1 MSLRTKLTHW
11 VYWFLVRF
19 RFVKGSAYSAAELNA
34 LLHDNFPKTCSFQA
48 PGSQGQLIIE
58 GAELTIPPAQPKI
71 HVALFCSMKIESMG
85 TPIYRA
91 HVLIDVAGAP
101 HYRIADKTITAKD
114 LEIVNMQLVADEY
127 SLLANTQSLLTQL
140 VPRPFKNLFSNT
152 VSTTLNAVSGG
163 TYTEVVNYLSLYIHG
178 NKQKILDFHRTQVA
192 SIITDF
198 AHSGDLQYQLNDD
211 AIEERLFAEFGQE
224 VRICEGSLH
233 FIFADPS
240 SRRV

>member
-11 VYWFLVRF
+11 FYWFLIRF
-19 RFVKGSAYSAAELNA
+19 RLVKRSAYSAAELNA
-34 LLHDNFPKTCSFQA
+34 LLLENFPITRSFPA

-58 GAELTIPPAQPKI
+58 RADLTIPAAQHKI

-85 TPIYRA
+85 NPIYRA

-101 HYRIADKTITAKD
+101 HYKIADKTITAKD

-127 SLLANTQSLLTQL
+127 SLLEDTQSILTQL
-140 VPRPFKNLFSNT
+140 VPRTFKRLFSNT

-178 NKQKILDFHRTQVA
+178 NKQKILDFHRSQVA
-192 SIITDF
+192 NTITDL
-198 AHSGDLQYQLNDD
+198 ANSGDLQYQLKDD
-211 AIEERLFAEFGQE
+211 TMEERLFAEFGRE
-224 VRICEGSLH
+224 VQIADGSLY
-233 FIFADPS
+233 FIFADATDG
-240 SRRV
+240 RV